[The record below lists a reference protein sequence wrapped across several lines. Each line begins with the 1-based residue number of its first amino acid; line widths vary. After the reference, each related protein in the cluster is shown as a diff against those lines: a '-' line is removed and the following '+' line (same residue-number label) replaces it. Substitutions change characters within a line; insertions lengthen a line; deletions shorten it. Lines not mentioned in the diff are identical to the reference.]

1 MGMKIQTRL
10 SLYSSIVFGV
20 IFTIISMLIF
30 ALYYQNAKQSI
41 FTNLKKTSYITA
53 FFHLE
58 EDELNREEFAK
69 IKVQFNELVNNQFYQ
84 VYNEQDSLYFGYPEL
99 NITPQR
105 LDQIRNERE
114 LAFDNEDFF
123 CYGIYYEDNQG
134 DFVVIVREKKEI
146 LFDQLALLL
155 WIIIPS
161 LLIGVLA
168 IIFFSKWMANV
179 AYRPFRQVIREVN
192 MISSNDLDVQIES
205 PNTQDELQHLIETFN
220 TLLSKI
226 SETFIIQRNFVRYV
240 SHEFKTPLASI
251 LGNLEV
257 FSIKDRSPEEYD
269 QLSQTLIYQIY
280 HLENILNTLMV
291 VSDLVEAIE
300 SAQKTRIDELIWQI
314 TPQLTQRYP
323 NSKVHVDVN
332 INADDESLL
341 FVKTDRTQ
349 LLMVLFNL
357 MENAVKYSHG
367 NTVDIQL
374 YKQQGKLN
382 LMIKDTGIGI
392 PADKLKY
399 ISQPFYRAD
408 NAYKDEGSGVGLS
421 IALRILDKNKIA
433 YTIKSELNIG
443 TEVILTFEPS
453 KV

>member
-1 MGMKIQTRL
+1 MKIQTRL

-20 IFTIISMLIF
+20 IFTIISILIF
-30 ALYYQNAKQSI
+30 ALYYQNARQSI
-41 FTNLKKTSYITA
+41 FGNLRKTSYITA

-69 IKVQFNELVNNQFYQ
+69 IKVQFNDLVNNQYYQ
-84 VYNEQDSLYFGYPEL
+84 VYDEQDSVYFGYPSLHVSSQQL
-99 NITPQR
+99 N
-105 LDQIRNERE
+105 QIRTDRE
-114 LAFDNEDFF
+114 VSFSDDEFF

-134 DFVVIVREKKEI
+134 DFVVVVREKKEI

-161 LLIGVLA
+161 LLLGMLA
-168 IIFFSKWMANV
+168 IVFFSKWMANV
-179 AYRPFRQVIREVN
+179 AYRPFRKIIGEVN

-205 PNTQDELQHLIETFN
+205 PRTQDELQDLIETFN
-220 TLLSKI
+220 RLLNKI

-269 QLSQTLIYQIY
+269 QLSQTLIQQIY
-280 HLENILNTLMV
+280 HLENILNTLIV
-291 VSDLVEAIE
+291 VSDLGEATD
-300 SAQKTRIDELIWQI
+300 SSHHSRIDELIWQI
-314 TPQLTQRYP
+314 PPQLTQRYP
-323 NSKVHVDVN
+323 NTKVHVNVDIDV
-332 INADDESLL
+332 ADEVLL
-341 FVKTDRTQ
+341 MVKTDRTQ

-367 NTVDIQL
+367 GTVEVHL
-374 YKQQGKLN
+374 YKEEEKLH
-382 LMIKDTGIGI
+382 LLIKDKGIGI
-392 PADKLKY
+392 PADKLKN
-399 ISQPFYRAD
+399 ISKPFYRAD

-421 IALRILDKNKIA
+421 IALRILEKNKIE
-433 YTIKSELNIG
+433 YKINSELNVG
-443 TEVILTFEPS
+443 TEIILIF
-453 KV
+453 